1 MQTKD
6 DTTNGA
12 KTIEEHLLTREL
24 VDFDVLTLHVL
35 AKSDPQNIEATVG
48 KASLTMND
56 EVLAKIADAWGSH
69 REAITALIS
78 ARIKPLLIQ
87 VALRDIPQE
96 VTVTRQAILELVN
109 VLRDFES
116 LSQEYIKRNQN
127 K

>member
-1 MQTKD
+1 MKTTD
-6 DTTNGA
+6 DKTNGA

-24 VDFDVLTLHVL
+24 VDFDVLTLHVM
-35 AKSDPQNIEATVG
+35 AKDDPEAIETNVG
-48 KASLTMND
+48 KASITMND
-56 EVLAKIADAWGSH
+56 EVLAKVADAWTNNKD
-69 REAITALIS
+69 AITALIS

-96 VTVTRQAILELVN
+96 VTVTRQVILELVA